1 MTLDG
6 RHFALAIALLVSA
19 CAQPIVR
26 PAPGMLSLGNSHYAD
41 VVGLLGKPTFRNND
55 VTINHENV
63 RTVDYYT
70 YRFPKTA
77 LGNSPHRYLHCT
89 FFNDLLVGEEY
100 NSSYQEDSTW
110 FDASK
115 AQTLLIGKSTR
126 ADVISALGPPSG
138 EILYPLVRDR
148 RGRGLVY
155 WYTRYYQRPGMP
167 HIGYAAEPSR
177 LVVFLSDKN
186 VVSDISYRGADGKEH
201 FPGHVTAW
209 PSDQQFPVSPLS
221 Y

>member
-1 MTLDG
+1 MTLNG
-6 RHFALAIALLVSA
+6 PHFALAVALLVSA
-19 CAQPIVR
+19 CTQPLAR
-26 PAPGMLSLGNSHYAD
+26 PTPGILSLGNSHYAD
-41 VVGLLGKPTFRNND
+41 VVRLFGKPTFRNNN
-55 VTINHENV
+55 VTINHEKV

-70 YRFPKTA
+70 YRFPKTV
-77 LGNSPHRYLHCT
+77 LDNSPHRYLHCT

-126 ADVISALGPPSG
+126 ADVISALGAPSG

-148 RGRGLVY
+148 SGRGLVY

-167 HIGYAAEPSR
+167 HIGYTAEPSR

-186 VVSDISYRGADGKEH
+186 VVTDISYRGPDSKEQ